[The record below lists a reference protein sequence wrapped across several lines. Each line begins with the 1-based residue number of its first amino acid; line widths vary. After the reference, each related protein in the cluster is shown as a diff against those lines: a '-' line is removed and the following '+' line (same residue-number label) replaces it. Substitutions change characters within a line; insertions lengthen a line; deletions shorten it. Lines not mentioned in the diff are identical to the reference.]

1 MILSLAPRKFL
12 VAATLA
18 ATLGG
23 CASNAA
29 VAPKTIPTPTLAA
42 TASHQSCQPN
52 PYGKR
57 SIYLRGSFNT
67 WGAEDAQRFTYL
79 CNRFELVSNIKGEH
93 TFKLGDEEWSKD
105 ADFGGQLVKQ
115 NEPIPLAAK
124 GDGIKYSFN
133 GNHRIIF
140 NMADQANP
148 TLSISNC
155 EMAPLG
161 DTVLY
166 LRGSMNN
173 WGVMEDYAFQFSCD
187 AYYLNVKAQGK
198 QEFKIADATWT
209 PNKTFGGDNGGAAS
223 LSLNQT
229 LSVGDASNTNGVGNL
244 DFAFA
249 DKQTIRLAFP
259 GGRAQVTVSPK
270 SFADPRARSVDDPI
284 ALSMRHD
291 SRSSADKS
299 PFGAVTAGTQMN
311 FAMTANKGVSSIAL
325 VIEKRKLE
333 GNQDILEYREV
344 ARVPMSKSSDGDKEK
359 WQAHYRFADASVYGY
374 YFEALIGDKTFIYQN
389 NTDAI
394 YWTREKGSNGA
405 GRVEEKPDTPR
416 SIRRY
421 RQTVYAA
428 DFKVPEWAKDAVYYY
443 IFPERFRNGDARNDP
458 KPGVNTY
465 QDKGVEFHADWNQK
479 PFKPKA
485 GDGSDEVYN
494 NDFFGGDLAGIIEKL
509 DYIVDLGANVIYMTP
524 IFTAASNHKY
534 DTADYRNVDP
544 AFGSNEE
551 FTRLTAEAKK
561 RGIRIMLDASLNH
574 VGSDSIYFD
583 RFGKYKTSGAFE
595 NAKINSTSPY
605 ADWFSFDATQT
616 EPNKQYK
623 GWVGVLDL
631 PELNKASKDF
641 RNLAYG
647 ADDSI
652 MKLWIDRGASC
663 WRMDVSPW
671 VPDDFWREW
680 RVAVKHKNPDAM
692 TIAEAWF
699 DSSKFFLG
707 DSFDSTMNYIFR
719 NAMLDYIGGGKA
731 TAMYH
736 NIEYIREMYPQQ
748 SFYSLMNLLS
758 SHDVPRTLHL
768 MGYKD
773 NETDAMKIAE
783 AKQRLLLGVFIQ
795 MTFPGS
801 PSVYYG
807 DEVGVTGGEDPF
819 NRATYPWADK
829 GGKPDLQMHAEFK
842 KLIKLRKDYPVLRN
856 GNFAAPIFI
865 DDNVIVLARNNGD
878 QWAITA
884 MNNSTTPKTITLKL
898 PENIQQ
904 KKFTDA
910 ITSAQVDAI
919 NNSIQLTI
927 PALFGTLLI
936 SM

>member
-1 MILSLAPRKFL
+1 MKKIFAPLGAFFL
-12 VAATLA
+12 LV
-18 ATLGG
+18 G
-23 CASNAA
+23 CAVVVNSPANVPSAQIIS
-29 VAPKTIPTPTLAA
+29 PLTTN
-42 TASHQSCQPN
+42 CQAN
-52 PYGKR
+52 PLGKR
-57 SIYLRGSFNT
+57 SLYLRGTFNT
-67 WGAEDAQRFTYL
+67 WNAEEPQRFTYL
-79 CNRFELVSNIKGEH
+79 CNRFELVANIKGEH

-105 ADFGGQLVKQ
+105 ADFGGSFIKP
-115 NEPIPLAAK
+115 NEPIPITAK
-124 GDGIKYSFN
+124 GDGIKYLFN

-140 NMADQANP
+140 NMADQVNP

-155 EMAPLG
+155 DMAPLG

-187 AYYLNVKAQGK
+187 AYYLNVKTQGK

-209 PNKTFGGDNGGAAS
+209 PNKTFGGDSGSAAS
-223 LSLNQT
+223 LNLNQT
-229 LSVGDASNTNGVGNL
+229 LSIGDASNTKGVGNL
-244 DFAFA
+244 DFTFA
-249 DKQTIRLAFP
+249 DEQTIRLAFP

-270 SFADPRARSVDDPI
+270 NFADPRARSVEDPI
-284 ALSMRHD
+284 ALSLRHD
-291 SRSSADKS
+291 SRNAADKS
-299 PFGAVTAGTQMN
+299 PFGAVIAGTQID
-311 FAMTANKGVSSIAL
+311 FVLSALKGLSSVAL

-344 ARVPMSKSSDGDKEK
+344 ARVPMTKTADGDKEK
-359 WQAHYRFADASVYGY
+359 WQANYRFADVSVYGY
-374 YFEALIGDKTFIYQN
+374 YFEAMVGGKTFIYQN

-428 DFKVPEWAKDAVYYY
+428 DFKVPAWAKDAVYYY
-443 IFPERFRNGDARNDP
+443 IFPERFRNGETRNDP

-479 PFKPKA
+479 PFKPKT
-485 GDGSDEVYN
+485 GDGSDDVYN

-509 DYIVDLGANVIYMTP
+509 DYIADLGANVIYMTP

-534 DTADYRNVDP
+534 DTADYRNVDA
-544 AFGSNEE
+544 AFGTNED
-551 FTRLTAEAKK
+551 FTRLCAEAKK

-595 NAKINSTSPY
+595 NAKINSASPY

-616 EPNKQYK
+616 DPNKQYK

-631 PELNKASKDF
+631 PELNKASKGF
-641 RNLAYG
+641 RQFAYG

-652 MKLWIDRGASC
+652 MKLWIDRGASS

-680 RVAVKHKNPDAM
+680 RTAVKQKNPDAM
-692 TIAEAWF
+692 TIAETWF

-719 NAMLDYIGGGKA
+719 NATLDYIGGGKA

-736 NIEYIREMYPQQ
+736 NIEYIREAYPQQ

-768 MGYKD
+768 MGYQSD
-773 NETDAMKIAE
+773 TTDAAKIAE

-819 NRATYPWADK
+819 NRATYPWTDK
-829 GGKPDLQMHAEFK
+829 GGKPDLHMHAEFK
-842 KLIKLRKDYPVLRN
+842 NLIKLRKDHAVLRN
-856 GNFAAPIFI
+856 GSFDAPLYI
-865 DDNVIVLARNNGD
+865 DENVIVLARNDANT
-878 QWAITA
+878 WAITA
-884 MNNSTTPKTITLKL
+884 TNNSTASKTISLKL
-898 PENIQQ
+898 PGNINAAQWTNALTGEQLSRTQQ
-904 KKFTDA
+904 SLT
-910 ITSAQVDAI
+910 
-919 NNSIQLTI
+919 LTI
-927 PALFGTLLI
+927 PALSGILLK